1 MYAGELQTRELQGCP
16 QCRVPLWPDA
26 KPNRG
31 FLGVLKKLRL
41 PCGSCTSPLLMG
53 CREAATHA
61 LECANSRIRCP
72 MHTGRLAYR
81 TRIPRMRSPE
91 NLEIFVRLS
100 F

>member
-53 CREAATHA
+53 CREAAMHA

-72 MHTGRLAYR
+72 MHTGRLAHR
-81 TRIPRMRSPE
+81 PALHACAARFAEVGSHT
-91 NLEIFVRLS
+91 
-100 F
+100 